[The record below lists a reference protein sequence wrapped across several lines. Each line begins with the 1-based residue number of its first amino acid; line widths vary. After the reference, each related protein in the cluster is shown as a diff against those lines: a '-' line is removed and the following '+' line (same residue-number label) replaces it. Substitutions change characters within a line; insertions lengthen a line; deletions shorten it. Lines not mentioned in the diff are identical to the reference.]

1 MYLSLRRALLAAY
14 QKALSQALPP
24 KERVARHWA
33 DPSRLTWLALLSEQT
48 RFQLAWSLGP
58 LKDSSLPGLQTSGVF
73 HLDDA
78 VFPGVGAA
86 AIAREVL
93 ATMPETDGPTT
104 AFLIRVVAQLALAE
118 VALTLEEARS
128 FGLPVSDG
136 FAVTL
141 ALRADALESKALT
154 PRMPGHAEAR
164 VLAALEK
171 MEPALAVTISALLAS
186 KELVLLDAVRALP
199 ATHH

>member
-1 MYLSLRRALLAAY
+1 
-14 QKALSQALPP
+14 
-24 KERVARHWA
+24 
-33 DPSRLTWLALLSEQT
+33 LTWLALLSEQT

-78 VFPGVGAA
+78 VFPGVSAA

-118 VALTLEEARS
+118 VALTLEEERS
-128 FGLPVSDG
+128 FGLPVSDD
-136 FAVTL
+136 FTVTI
-141 ALRADALESKALT
+141 AQRADALESKALT

-171 MEPALAVTISALLAS
+171 MEPALAVTVTALLAS
-186 KELVLLDAVRALP
+186 KELVLLEAVRALP